1 MTITQIYRV
10 LRVLPVFAILSM
22 TTIAGF
28 AQRGGL
34 RVEPLGDGPWEFA
47 TAEQGCV
54 SRSPWSRGVSPIRGD
69 MAFLPNGDILVA
81 DSWPGNGGSAS
92 RIAFGPDGYL
102 YLLTEENDAALL
114 RVERAD

>member
-22 TTIAGF
+22 TTVAGF

-34 RVEPLGDGPWEFA
+34 RVEPLGDGSWEFA
-47 TAEQGCV
+47 TAEQGMRIKV
-54 SRSPWSRGVSPIRGD
+54 SMVTRGLFHPWD
-69 MAFLPNGDILVA
+69 MAFLPNGGILVA

>member
-22 TTIAGF
+22 TTVAGF

-47 TAEQGCV
+47 TAEQGMRIKV
-54 SRSPWSRGVSPIRGD
+54 SIVTRGLFHPWD

-102 YLLTEENDAALL
+102 YLLTEEDDAALL
-114 RVERAD
+114 RVESAS

>member
-22 TTIAGF
+22 TTVAGF

-34 RVEPLGDGPWEFA
+34 RVEPLGDGSWEFA
-47 TAEQGCV
+47 TAEQGMRIEV
-54 SRSPWSRGVSPIRGD
+54 SIVTRGLFHPWD